1 MKLFLS
7 SDYLPKLDILET
19 QIAIKLIKDTFEREL
34 ANNLQL
40 TRVSAPLYVPSN
52 SGLNDNLNGYER
64 PVSFTIKDMN
74 EAEVEVV
81 HSLAKWKRMALKR
94 YGIPRFKGI
103 YADMNAIRR
112 DEELDNIHS
121 TYVDQWDFEKV
132 IFAQDRTLDYLQTQ
146 VTLIMKALKR
156 TEEVVSMHYSIL
168 PPFIEEKVYFI
179 TSKELLA
186 RYPHLTAKERENA
199 ICKEHHTVFIMQIG
213 DKLENGLPHDGRSPD
228 YDDWSLNGDLL
239 VYYPLMDQ
247 AVEISSMGIRVDEH
261 SLVEQLKKAHCEDRL
276 ELPFHQ
282 ALMNHE
288 LPLTFGGGLGQSRIC
303 MLLLQKIHI
312 GEVQASIWPQEMIEL
327 CEKYRI
333 TLL

>member
-1 MKLFLS
+1 M
-7 SDYLPKLDILET
+7 
-19 QIAIKLIKDTFEREL
+19 
-34 ANNLQL
+34 
-40 TRVSAPLYVPSN
+40 
-52 SGLNDNLNGYER
+52 
-64 PVSFTIKDMN
+64 
-74 EAEVEVV
+74 
-81 HSLAKWKRMALKR
+81 
-94 YGIPRFKGI
+94 
-103 YADMNAIRR
+103 
-112 DEELDNIHS
+112 
-121 TYVDQWDFEKV
+121 DQWDFEKV
-132 IFAQDRTLDYLQTQ
+132 IFDQDRTLDYLQTQ
-146 VTLIMKALKR
+146 VTLIMRALKR
-156 TEEVVSMHYSIL
+156 TEEVVNMHYSIL

-186 RYPHLTAKERENA
+186 RYPHLSSKEREHA
-199 ICKEHHTVFIMQIG
+199 ICREHHTVFVMQIG
-213 DKLENGLPHDGRSPD
+213 DVLENGLPHDGRAPD

-312 GEVQASIWPQEMIEL
+312 GEVQASIWPQDMIEL
-327 CEKYRI
+327 CEKYRV

>member
-1 MKLFLS
+1 MKLFLTQ
-7 SDYLPKLDILET
+7 DYLPKLDILET

-132 IFAQDRTLDYLQTQ
+132 IFDQDRTLDYLQTQ
-146 VTLIMKALKR
+146 VTLIMRALKR
-156 TEEVVSMHYSIL
+156 TEEVVNMHYSIL

-186 RYPHLTAKERENA
+186 RYPHLSSKEREHA
-199 ICKEHHTVFIMQIG
+199 ICREHHTVFVMQIG
-213 DKLENGLPHDGRSPD
+213 DTLENGYPHDGRAPD

-247 AVEISSMGIRVDEH
+247 AIEISSMGIRVDEH

-312 GEVQASIWPQEMIEL
+312 GEVQASIWPQDMIEL
-327 CEKYRI
+327 CEKYRV